1 MTLEVLAVMVVIGL
15 PLVIGAVY
23 LFGTNTPDISFDS
36 DAIVGR
42 LREDYPQ
49 IDPQMVIFDSA
60 GNGALI
66 IQRNNEPVGLV
77 WRMGRKYL
85 TRLLDKETLVSYKI
99 NGPILTLKLKELTV
113 RKVSL
118 MIDDDDDITSL
129 RLALDGVL
137 HRGS

>member
-42 LREDYPQ
+42 LREDYPK

-60 GNGALI
+60 SNGALI
-66 IQRNNEPVGLV
+66 IQMSNEPVGLV

-85 TRLLDKETLVSYKI
+85 TRLLDKETLVSYQI
-99 NGPILTLKLKELTV
+99 SGPILTLKLKELTL

-137 HRGS
+137 QRGS